1 MEQDQL
7 SLRELEESVD
17 FWVELK
23 RNIRRG
29 GVCKDLVTWKR
40 MTHLM
45 GHGWA
50 FGLEKAHGVNK
61 KVLGKGGVKTIL
73 GKADDFLA

>member
-1 MEQDQL
+1 
-7 SLRELEESVD
+7 
-17 FWVELK
+17 
-23 RNIRRG
+23 
-29 GVCKDLVTWKR
+29 